1 MSKRVSPYVG
11 LTFGLLTQHEK
22 EHVLDPI
29 LRAGLGAR
37 VVRVEGFDTDLL
49 GTFTGERARV
59 GTQREAARA
68 KADRAVALSGL
79 PVGLGSEGAF
89 TTDPMTGLLPLDV
102 ELVLAWDA
110 RDGVEVVG
118 RASSPDATA
127 FRRRVTDLE
136 ALETLAREVGFPEQG
151 LVLEPDGAPEARVKG
166 VADWDTLET
175 AALAALD
182 RDVDLWVEAELR
194 AHLNP
199 RRRVVIA
206 AAAADLVA
214 RLGTPCPACGGYGF
228 GRVRVAPGR
237 PCVDCGTATARA
249 AAEVWGCPRCA
260 AEQTRSLPGPGADSA
275 ECPSCNP

>member
-1 MSKRVSPYVG
+1 MSQDGSPYAG
-11 LTFGLLTQHEK
+11 LTFGILTQHGK
-22 EHVLDPI
+22 EHVLEPI
-29 LRAGLGAR
+29 FRAGLGAR

-49 GTFTGERARV
+49 GTFTGERPRV

-68 KADRAVALSGL
+68 KAERAVGLSGL

-89 TTDPMTGLLPLDV
+89 TTDPVTGLLPLDV
-102 ELVLAWDA
+102 ELIVAWDPRA
-110 RDGVEVVG
+110 GVEVVG

-166 VADWDTLET
+166 VADWDTLEA

-199 RRRVVIA
+199 RRRAVIA
-206 AAAADLVA
+206 AAASDLVV
-214 RLGTPCPACGGYGF
+214 RLATPCPACGGYGF
-228 GRVRVAPGR
+228 GRVRMAPGR
-237 PCVDCGTATARA
+237 PCVDCGTPTARA

-260 AEQTRSLPGPGADSA
+260 FEETRPLAGPGADPA